1 MLGADVGT
9 VDFGIS
15 QPALETALN
24 CLLVNTPNPWSALW
38 GPCPR
43 LTCVMSHVPVL
54 VGGLTATVLQVAKV
68 EYIRK
73 RPKLKE
79 VQVRLEEHLECSCA
93 SADFREEEA
102 GEHCATSSRRAGSR
116 GGP

>member
-1 MLGADVGT
+1 MV
-9 VDFGIS
+9 S
-15 QPALETALN
+15 
-24 CLLVNTPNPWSALW
+24 
-38 GPCPR
+38 R
-43 LTCVMSHVPVL
+43 VPVL
-54 VGGLTATVLQVAKV
+54 VGGLTVAVLQVAKV

-102 GEHCATSSRRAGSR
+102 GEHCAASSSLAGSP
-116 GGP
+116 GGPKKDSWAREQQYPGPLTLAALLLAGRPREAGKRRKRKRLKPS